1 MKGNPAIAGTILLL
15 ILVVLPAL
23 PGMARG
29 DTVTRGGNFAVTV
42 VGTPRAA
49 YDIWVKGT
57 HDMTGEPGDQP
68 PVIVPGQVDVQQDD
82 PDGPY
87 PIGSTPIAGG
97 GGTILDDVAPSS
109 SVVPATSYYALVTTD
124 IDGHGT
130 VLFRTSAD
138 TATDRQFHIVAQ
150 NPVNPGEDVQ
160 VDLGVPAPAP
170 IPTTAQVVPLS
181 LPATMESP
189 LLPFPTISMVPGTS
203 VPSTPV
209 PGTVPATATLITPS
223 PEETPTETAP
233 VQGIPL
239 PGIVAIAAAGMGLLL
254 AAGRKGAG

>member
-15 ILVVLPAL
+15 ILVVIPAL
-23 PGMARG
+23 PVIARG
-29 DTVTRGGNFAVTV
+29 DTVTRGGTFAVTV
-42 VGTPRAA
+42 AGTPRAA

-57 HDMTGEPGDQP
+57 HDMSGEPGDQP

-97 GGTILDDVAPSS
+97 GGTILDDVAPTSA
-109 SVVPATSYYALVTTD
+109 VVPATSYYALVTTD
-124 IDGHGT
+124 IDGHVT
-130 VLFRTSAD
+130 VLFQTSAD

-150 NPVNPGEDVQ
+150 NPANPGEDVQ
-160 VDLGVPAPAP
+160 VVLGAPAPAP
-170 IPTTAQVVPLS
+170 TPALAPGMPLTSPTTMATLLVPPS
-181 LPATMESP
+181 ITPVPVATAPTTPLPAT
-189 LLPFPTISMVPGTS
+189 I
-203 VPSTPV
+203 
-209 PGTVPATATLITPS
+209 PATATLITPS

-239 PGIVAIAAAGMGLLL
+239 PGIIVISAVGIGLLI